1 MNTTYSST
9 DFNEKN
15 TTSEGDHFSK
25 EDMMA
30 KGSEVYEKTVEA
42 ATDAYEKTAQVA
54 SDTYEQARVYTRE
67 NPEKVSLIAFGVGF
81 GLGMLLCSRP
91 SRTSRSAHAVVDALY
106 DVAHAF
112 LK

>member
-9 DFNEKN
+9 DFDEKN
-15 TTSEGDHFSK
+15 TTLEGDHF
-25 EDMMA
+25 A
-30 KGSEVYEKTVEA
+30 KDIKDKGGEIYEKTVEA
-42 ATDAYEKTAQVA
+42 ASDAYEKTAQVA
-54 SDTYEQARVYTRE
+54 SDTFDQARVYTRE
-67 NPEKVSLIAFGVGF
+67 NPEKVALIAFGVGI

-106 DVAHAF
+106 GVAHAF